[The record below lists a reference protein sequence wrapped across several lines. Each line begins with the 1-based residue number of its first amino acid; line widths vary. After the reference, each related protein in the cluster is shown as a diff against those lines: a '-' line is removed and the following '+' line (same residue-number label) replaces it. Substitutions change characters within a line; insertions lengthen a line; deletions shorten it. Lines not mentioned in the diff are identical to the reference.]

1 MTDNDSTKTA
11 VVTGAG
17 RGLGLEFARQ
27 LVARGF
33 RVLGTVRG
41 AAPALE
47 EVGAT
52 PLPLDVSDTGS
63 IASLGA
69 RVGEHTQRV
78 DLLINNAGINSR
90 GVPVAQGNV
99 RFGELEPEG
108 ILAMVR
114 VNAIAPVLVAQ
125 ALAPRLAPDAKV
137 VSVSSWLGSIANKS
151 SGGNYGYCASKTTLN
166 MLARALAFDLAP
178 RGITSVVVNP
188 GWVSTDMG
196 GAKAKLTPAQS
207 VAGLL
212 GVIDTLTVADAGKFL
227 QWDGTEHPW

>member
-1 MTDNDSTKTA
+1 MSDAQRTA

-27 LVARGF
+27 LVQRGVA
-33 RVLGTVRG
+33 VLGTVRKPS
-41 AAPALE
+41 PALE

-52 PLPLDVSDTGS
+52 ALQLDVADADA
-63 IASLGA
+63 IASFPEQV
-69 RVGEHTQRV
+69 REHCARV

-90 GVPVAQGNV
+90 GVGAGHANV
-99 RFGELEPEG
+99 RLGQLEPEG
-108 ILAMVR
+108 ILRMVR
-114 VNAIAPVLVAQ
+114 INAVAPVLVAQ
-125 ALAPRLAPDAKV
+125 SLSGLLADDAKV
-137 VSVSSWLGSIANKS
+137 VSVSSWLGSIAKKS

-166 MLARALAFDLAP
+166 MLVRALAFDLAP

-196 GAKAKLTPAQS
+196 GAKATLTPQQS
-207 VAGLL
+207 VEGLL
-212 GVIDTLTVADAGKFL
+212 GVIDGLTVDDAGKFL